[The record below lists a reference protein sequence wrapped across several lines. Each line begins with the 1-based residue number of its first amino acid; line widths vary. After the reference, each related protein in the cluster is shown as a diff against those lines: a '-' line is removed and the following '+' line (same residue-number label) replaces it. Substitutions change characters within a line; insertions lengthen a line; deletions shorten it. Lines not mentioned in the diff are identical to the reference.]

1 MSHDNIALVR
11 SLYEAFGKGDVPTVL
26 AGFDE
31 NIEWNEPEGL
41 PYGGQYHGPEA
52 VAENV
57 FGPVTSDFPDFD
69 VTPEEILADGDRVVV
84 LTTHTGTAKESGN
97 KLSMPAAHVW
107 TVRDGKVT
115 YFRLLADSAAM
126 NAALAAPAAA

>member
-1 MSHDNIALVR
+1 MSHDNIAFVR
-11 SLYEAFGKGDVPTVL
+11 SLYEAFGKGDIPTVL
-26 AGFDE
+26 AGFADD
-31 NIEWNEPEGL
+31 IEWNEAEGM
-41 PYGGQYHGPEA
+41 PHGGQYHGPQA

-57 FGPVTSDFPDFD
+57 FGPITDEVDDFD

-84 LTTHTGTAKESGN
+84 LTTHKGTAKESGN
-97 KLSMPAAHVW
+97 KLTMPAAHVW

-126 NAALAAPAAA
+126 NAALAAPATA

>member
-1 MSHDNIALVR
+1 MSHDNIAFVR

-26 AGFDE
+26 AGFADD
-31 NIEWNEPEGL
+31 IEWNEPEGS
-41 PYGGQYHGPEA
+41 PYAGQHHGPQG
-52 VAENV
+52 VVENV
-57 FGPVTSDFPDFD
+57 FGRLPEDWDGFD

-84 LTTHTGTAKESGN
+84 LLTVKGTAKESGN

-126 NAALAAPAAA
+126 NAALAVPATA